1 VLVALHQ
8 LLIWA
13 RGLMARYRLCMSVTA
28 GSNPVVSIM
37 SDDDIKVTNDIDG
50 FMMIYFALTTE
61 KEKDPLQYDK

>member
-1 VLVALHQ
+1 
-8 LLIWA
+8 
-13 RGLMARYRLCMSVTA
+13 MARYLFCTQVTT